1 MKPTGSPIGWSNS
14 PTCAGEYA
22 SPGVIVNEIEV
33 QLHAE
38 RAATVDS
45 IEALTR
51 SFTEIVTSIEGV
63 GNDDEHDP
71 EGATIGYERALV
83 ASLLETARTQLQLID
98 DALTRIGEGHFG
110 VCTECGRPVG
120 LERLRALPTT
130 STCIGCAR

>member
-1 MKPTGSPIGWSNS
+1 MTGRP
-14 PTCAGEYA
+14 
-22 SPGVIVNEIEV
+22 VDEIEAH
-33 QLHAE
+33 LHAE

-45 IEALTR
+45 IDALTR

-71 EGATIGYERALV
+71 EGATIAYERALV

-98 DALTRIGEGHFG
+98 DALTRIGEGRFG
-110 VCTECGRPVG
+110 VCTECGGPVG